1 MPRPG
6 ETRTNRNLRTMNVK
20 KLKRSFYNRPTL
32 DVASE
37 ILGKFIVF
45 HSPLGK
51 LSARIVE
58 VEAYIGLDDPACH
71 ATRGLTERNRPMFGP
86 GGCTYIYFIYG
97 MYHCL
102 NFVTEPKDRPAA
114 ILLRA
119 AEPDEGRDLLRQVSG
134 KSDSTGLLSGP
145 GKFCR
150 AFGLTT
156 EQNDLDLTGDQVYI
170 EDRNIEVKNIQRSQR
185 IGISVGQ
192 DLLWRFYD
200 ADSTAV
206 SKPR

>member
-1 MPRPG
+1 MSA
-6 ETRTNRNLRTMNVK
+6 K

-32 DVASE
+32 DVAAE
-37 ILGKFIVF
+37 IIGKFIVF
-45 HSPLGK
+45 NTPSGK

-58 VEAYIGLDDPACH
+58 VEAYIGQDDPACH
-71 ATRGLTERNRPMFGP
+71 ASRGLTKRNRPMFGP
-86 GGCTYIYFIYG
+86 AGFTYVYFIYG

-102 NFVTEPKDRPAA
+102 NFVTEPKDSPAA

-119 AEPDEGRDLLRQVSG
+119 AEPVEGCDRMLQAAG
-134 KSDSTGLLSGP
+134 KPSSTGLLSGP

-150 AFGLTT
+150 AFGFTT
-156 EQNDLDLTGDQVYI
+156 EQNELDLTGDLIYI
-170 EDRNIEVKNIQRSQR
+170 ENRNVEVSNIQRSQR
-185 IGISVGQ
+185 VGIREGR

>member
-1 MPRPG
+1 MKTSPK
-6 ETRTNRNLRTMNVK
+6 TVKLR
-20 KLKRSFYNRPTL
+20 RSFYNRPTL
-32 DVASE
+32 DVAGE
-37 ILGKFIVF
+37 ILGKFIVYN
-45 HSPLGK
+45 SPLGK

-58 VEAYIGLDDPACH
+58 VEAYIGRDDPACH
-71 ATRGLTERNRPMFGP
+71 AAPGLTKRNRTMFGP
-86 GGCTYIYFIYG
+86 GGFTYIYLIYG

-102 NFVTEPKDRPAA
+102 NFVTEPKDNPAA

-119 AEPDEGRDLLRQVSG
+119 AEPDEGCDPMLQASS
-134 KSDSTGLLSGP
+134 KSTSTRLLSGP

-156 EQNDLDLTGDQVYI
+156 EQNDLDLTGDLVYI
-170 EDRNIEVKNIQRSQR
+170 ENRNVEVKNIQRSQR

-200 ADSTAV
+200 ADATAV
-206 SKPR
+206 SRPR

>member
-1 MPRPG
+1 MKF
-6 ETRTNRNLRTMNVK
+6 K
-20 KLKRSFYNRPTL
+20 KLKSSFYNRPTL
-32 DVASE
+32 DIAPE

-45 HSPLGK
+45 DSPGGK

-58 VEAYIGLDDPACH
+58 VEAYIGQDDPACH
-71 ATRGLTERNRPMFGP
+71 ASRGMTKRNRPMFGP
-86 GGCTYIYFIYG
+86 PGFSYIYLIYG
-97 MYHCL
+97 MYNCL
-102 NFVTEPKDRPAA
+102 NFVTEPEDRPAA

-119 AEPDEGRDLLRQVSG
+119 AEPDEGGELMLQNSG
-134 KSDSTGLLSGP
+134 KSSTKGLLSGP

-150 AFGLTT
+150 AFALTA
-156 EQNDLDLTGDQVYI
+156 EQNDLDLTGGLIYI
-170 EDRNIEVKNIQRSQR
+170 EDRNVKVKNIQRSPR
-185 IGISVGQ
+185 VGISAGK

>member
-1 MPRPG
+1 M
-6 ETRTNRNLRTMNVK
+6 TAK

-32 DVASE
+32 DVAPE

-45 HSPLGK
+45 NSPLGK

-58 VEAYIGLDDPACH
+58 VEAYIGQDDPACH
-71 ATRGLTERNRPMFGP
+71 AARGLTKRNRPMFGP
-86 GGCTYIYFIYG
+86 PGFSYIYLIYG

-119 AEPDEGRDLLRQVSG
+119 AEPDEGANLMLQASG
-134 KSDSTGLLSGP
+134 KSSSTGLLSGP

-156 EQNDLDLTGDQVYI
+156 EQNDLDLTGDLIYI
-170 EDRNIEVKNIQRSQR
+170 ENRNMKVTNIQRSKR

-200 ADSTAV
+200 ADSAAV

>member
-1 MPRPG
+1 MAIRIQRPMKF
-6 ETRTNRNLRTMNVK
+6 T

-32 DVASE
+32 DVAEE

-45 HSPLGK
+45 SSPLGK

-58 VEAYIGLDDPACH
+58 VEAYIGQDDPACH
-71 ATRGLTERNRPMFGP
+71 ASRGLTKRNRPMFGP
-86 GGCTYIYFIYG
+86 AGFSYIYLIYG

-102 NFVTEPKDRPAA
+102 NFVTEPKDNPAA

-119 AEPDEGRDLLRQVSG
+119 AEPDEGRDLMLQFSG
-134 KSDSTGLLSGP
+134 KASSNGLLSGP

-150 AFGLTT
+150 AFGLSAK
-156 EQNDLDLTGDQVYI
+156 QNELDLTSDLIYI
-170 EDRNIEVKNIQRSQR
+170 EDRKMKVKNIQRSPR